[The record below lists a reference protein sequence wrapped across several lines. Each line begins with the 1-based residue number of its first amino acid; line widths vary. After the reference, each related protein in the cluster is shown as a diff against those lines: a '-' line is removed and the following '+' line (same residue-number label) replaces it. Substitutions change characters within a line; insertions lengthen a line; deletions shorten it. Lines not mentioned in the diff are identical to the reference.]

1 MAFPLKSVNLKSAW
15 GGGGP
20 FPDSAP
26 KFCKS
31 CNSSGDM
38 VRRPSTNNKEIW
50 SNSQLFSNSRRG
62 SEEWNLNS
70 WNLLFCTRFQ
80 DFADFKI
87 SASAFLHQIS
97 RFRRFQDFC
106 MWLSVFPFWCKRS
119 KMAVTSSEEWNL
131 DSGNLL
137 FCTIFRRIA
146 RFQDFCTVILHRL
159 IFPFWCNC
167 QQKSRFP
174 EKQISNHELVA
185 VSVFPFWCKLSKVFW
200 KFTPI
205 QRSKAD
211 FGVGRNT
218 DFRFRES
225 RFAEGA
231 LESPRKQNS
240 ELQISD
246 SQLGGSTSKV
256 EYRFTDFRFRCARS
270 ARGQGVYTVL
280 HQFLRFRSFHSN

>member
-1 MAFPLKSVNLKSAW
+1 
-15 GGGGP
+15 
-20 FPDSAP
+20 
-26 KFCKS
+26 
-31 CNSSGDM
+31 
-38 VRRPSTNNKEIW
+38 
-50 SNSQLFSNSRRG
+50 
-62 SEEWNLNS
+62 
-70 WNLLFCTRFQ
+70 
-80 DFADFKI
+80 
-87 SASAFLHQIS
+87 
-97 RFRRFQDFC
+97 
-106 MWLSVFPFWCKRS
+106 
-119 KMAVTSSEEWNL
+119 MAVTSSEEWNL

-218 DFRFRES
+218 DFRFWES
-225 RFAEGA
+225 RIAERA

-270 ARGQGVYTVL
+270 ARGQGVYI
-280 HQFLRFRSFHSN
+280 SFSDFGVFTLIKNTSQGLNSALLISDVYPQCEHTCRVSV

>member
-38 VRRPSTNNKEIW
+38 VLRPSTNNKEIC
-50 SNSQLFSNSRRG
+50 SYSQLFFNSRRG
-62 SEEWNLNS
+62 
-70 WNLLFCTRFQ
+70 RFQ

-87 SASAFLHQIS
+87 SQISRFQLQTGQIS

-185 VSVFPFWCKLSKVFW
+185 VNVFPFWCKLSKVFS

-211 FGVGRNT
+211 LAWAETQISDFENPELQKGPLSAKKTEFRIA
-218 DFRFRES
+218 DFRFPAWRLHKQGGVQIH
-225 RFAEGA
+225 RF
-231 LESPRKQNS
+231 
-240 ELQISD
+240 QISLR
-246 SQLGGSTSKV
+246 QKCK
-256 EYRFTDFRFRCARS
+256 RARS
-270 ARGQGVYTVL
+270 L
-280 HQFLRFRSFHSN
+280 HQFLRFRSFCSN